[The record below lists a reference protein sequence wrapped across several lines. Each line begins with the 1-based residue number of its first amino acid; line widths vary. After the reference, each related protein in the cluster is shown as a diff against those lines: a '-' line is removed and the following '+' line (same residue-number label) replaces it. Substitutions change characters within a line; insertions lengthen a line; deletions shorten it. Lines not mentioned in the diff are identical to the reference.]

1 MSVGSCSLW
10 SFCGR
15 ICWFFWGLVA
25 VLDTLW
31 CVDTSL
37 QSFFHLAFSSVSV
50 SEFPFSYKDINH
62 WIKTHPNSVCPHLNL
77 IMSTNPYFQIKS
89 HSQVPGL
96 RLEHI
101 FFSDTSQPTT
111 QGIFGNKNSVL
122 VPSICSLMLQSL
134 EAWELYS
141 SESLVWEFRLI
152 LCQEE
157 SFVQWSC
164 YCSCSSS
171 R

>member
-37 QSFFHLAFSSVSV
+37 PSFFHLAFSSVSV

-89 HSQVPGL
+89 HSQVPRL

-101 FFSDTSQPTT
+101 FFGDTSQPTT
-111 QGIFGNKNSVL
+111 QGSFWKQEFSPSSIYMFSYAAKSGGLRTIFFRIPGMRVPPYFVPGRVL
-122 VPSICSLMLQSL
+122 CAMKLLL
-134 EAWELYS
+134 L
-141 SESLVWEFRLI
+141 L
-152 LCQEE
+152 
-157 SFVQWSC
+157 
-164 YCSCSSS
+164 
-171 R
+171 